1 MRVKE
6 FVKNSNIPP
15 CLIVNVM
22 SKRNDNAFVEKALIR
37 KQNREIAKRNLSD
50 WYKEFTVYH
59 IPWMREVLDLYMS
72 NGDMGIS
79 PLLLADRYKDP
90 RDMEVAMFASLIV
103 SAKDVDEI
111 VKNCNKLAEILTDRP
126 FIWLS
131 QRGFVSLYD
140 PKVRDISLFAG
151 TTNGKFAL
159 LMQNLWGLYEEF
171 GGIEE
176 FCKWGEVP
184 EIPAQALASQL
195 QVNKYGEEKVKLG
208 RYEFDCALILARLS
222 RKDGIGLGLW
232 NEPVENLYPFDA
244 RVKAFV
250 NTFFFKNN
258 RMFTLK
264 EKISLMGFKDG
275 MELFYATLAYQSLC
289 ERKPVECHR
298 YEKVFASKL
307 FKRRELN
314 KVQRKELKLALPPIY

>member
-22 SKRNDNAFVEKALIR
+22 SKRNYKAFVEKALIR
-37 KQNREIAKRNLSD
+37 KQNRDIAKRNLSD

-90 RDMEVAMFASLIV
+90 RDMEVAMFASLVV

-151 TTNGKFAL
+151 TTYGKFAL

-171 GGIEE
+171 SSIEE
-176 FCKWGEVP
+176 FSKWV
-184 EIPAQALASQL
+184 
-195 QVNKYGEEKVKLG
+195 
-208 RYEFDCALILARLS
+208 
-222 RKDGIGLGLW
+222 
-232 NEPVENLYPFDA
+232 
-244 RVKAFV
+244 
-250 NTFFFKNN
+250 
-258 RMFTLK
+258 
-264 EKISLMGFKDG
+264 
-275 MELFYATLAYQSLC
+275 
-289 ERKPVECHR
+289 
-298 YEKVFASKL
+298 
-307 FKRRELN
+307 
-314 KVQRKELKLALPPIY
+314 